1 MDVFT
6 ILDNVE
12 KCCKCSVMNTFNRS
26 IRSIRGM
33 LQGGTYAL
41 DSTII
46 ETKQDFPGCGKTKRK
61 KEGRPNDPPK
71 YEYIYGFKLF
81 VLYEVKSRIIVAMN
95 IVPANESDHNYFL
108 PMIKQGVYNCG
119 KGRIQLVI
127 ADRGFLN
134 GSHLWELKH
143 KMGIDFIIPA
153 KAGMIVRED
162 AIALR
167 KAYINKTSAQ
177 WKYGKGI
184 SGGYRVDGLVSY
196 LEYNPPSTKDSNKT
210 NESPMNVVVV
220 TKWRGKSVSL
230 AKQVVL
236 LTSLPAEKD
245 AAAIAKACRLRTYIE
260 NIGFRELKQAAYLKK
275 LPRRKSIKAESAA
288 YMHIMLCVFAHT
300 LFYAFLG
307 WRKKQAPKQS
317 DGDCMRKWR
326 RQESMKEGNKIL
338 ALVPFYLPL
347 FITSQFTPYALF
359 TFLGRVIGTQFVK
372 S

>member
-6 ILDNVE
+6 VLDNIE
-12 KCCKCSVMNTFNRS
+12 RCCKCSVMKAFNDS
-26 IRSIRGM
+26 IRSMRGM

-46 ETKQDFPGCGKTKRK
+46 QTKPDFPGCGMTKRK
-61 KEGRPNDPPK
+61 KESRHNDPPE

-81 VLYEVKSRIIVAMN
+81 VLYEVKSRIIVTMY

-108 PMIKQGVYNCG
+108 PMIKQGMHNCG

-167 KAYINKTSAQ
+167 KTYKNETSAQ

-184 SGGYRVDGLVSY
+184 SKGYGVDGLRTY
-196 LEYNPPSTKDSNKT
+196 LEYNPPAIKDNKKA
-210 NESPMNVVVV
+210 NGSPLNAVVV
-220 TKWRGKSVSL
+220 TTWRGKAVSL
-230 AKQVVL
+230 AKQIVL

-245 AAAIAKACRLRTYIE
+245 AAAIAKAYRLRTYIE
-260 NIGFRELKQAAYLKK
+260 NSGFRELKQAAFLKQ
-275 LPRRKSIKAESAA
+275 LPRRKGENAESAA
-288 YMHIMLCVFAHT
+288 YMHIMLCVFAHS

-307 WRKKQAPKQS
+307 WRKKQAPEQS
-317 DGDCMRKWR
+317 AGDCMREWR
-326 RQESMKEGNKIL
+326 RRESIKEGNKIL
-338 ALVPFYLPL
+338 IVAEEKY
-347 FITSQFTPYALF
+347 YALF
-359 TFLGRVIGTQFVK
+359 EISELLDILGVK
-372 S
+372 QKYRIKMNC